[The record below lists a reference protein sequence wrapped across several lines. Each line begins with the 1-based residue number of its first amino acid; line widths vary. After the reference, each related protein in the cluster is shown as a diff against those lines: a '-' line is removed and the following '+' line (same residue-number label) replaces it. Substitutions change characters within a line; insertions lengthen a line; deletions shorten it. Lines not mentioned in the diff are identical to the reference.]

1 MTTLNT
7 KGMKYNVLPRCY
19 IFSEHPIGLTT
30 YATMGIFLFF
40 LILLPSISE
49 IVSIKNLKDLTQK
62 PPIMPIIKIVLT
74 PYLFCTIGKSAK
86 IEPYLYLWTHQQNS
100 EQFAISK
107 SEIITNILS
116 DNCQFMGYIY
126 TPTSNRNIHKTCI
139 KIPLTNIEY
148 DKIFAHLRNNREHE
162 EKCMNPDVTIKE

>member
-7 KGMKYNVLPRCY
+7 KGMKYNVLPRCH
-19 IFSEHPIGLTT
+19 IFSEHPIRLTT
-30 YATMGIFLFF
+30 YVTMGIFLFF
-40 LILLPSISE
+40 LILLPSMSE

-74 PYLFCTIGKSAK
+74 PYLFYTIGKSAK
-86 IEPYLYLWTHQQNS
+86 IKPYLYLWTHQQNS

-126 TPTSNRNIHKTCI
+126 TPTPNRDIHKTCI
-139 KIPLTNIEY
+139 KIPLTDIEY
-148 DKIFAHLRNNREHE
+148 DKIFAHLRNNRKHE